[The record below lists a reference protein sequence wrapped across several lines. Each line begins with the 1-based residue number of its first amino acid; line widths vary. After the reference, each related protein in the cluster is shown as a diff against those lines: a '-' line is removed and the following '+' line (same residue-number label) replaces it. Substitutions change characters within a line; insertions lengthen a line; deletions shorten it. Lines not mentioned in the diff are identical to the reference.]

1 MTASSTDSHCV
12 LRYALRV
19 YEFETGPRRLAIV
32 RLRGQIT
39 REDLDRMI
47 ADTDAFLA
55 EAASFAILYD
65 ISDAELPPR
74 EEVMRVLGW
83 VQAARHRVQETYDR
97 AVPPIPYF
105 SAYYMP
111 SMLGNLLR
119 FFLQMI
125 PSLRGQQIVCET
137 AAQGLAACEEALDR
151 MAFGLPDGHE
161 RPTG

>member
-1 MTASSTDSHCV
+1 MTVPSTDSAHF
-12 LRYALRV
+12 LRYARGV
-19 YEFETGPRRLAIV
+19 YEFETGPRRLAII

-55 EAASFAILYD
+55 EAEPFAFMYD

-74 EEVMRVLGW
+74 DEVMRVLRW
-83 VQAARHRVQETYDR
+83 VQAARNRVQDTYDR

-125 PSLRGQQIVCET
+125 PSLRGQQVICQT
-137 AAQGLAACEEALDR
+137 AEEGREACEEALDR
-151 MAFGLPDGHE
+151 MEFGVPGE
-161 RPTG
+161 QKRPTG